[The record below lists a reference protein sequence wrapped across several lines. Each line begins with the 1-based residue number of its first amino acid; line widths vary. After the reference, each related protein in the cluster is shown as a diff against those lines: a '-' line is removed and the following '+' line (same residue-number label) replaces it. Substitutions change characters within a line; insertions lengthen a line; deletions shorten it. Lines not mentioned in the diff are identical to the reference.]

1 MTSKKKDEKKNP
13 EKKSIQQL
21 GGEAVKKK
29 YGKKHFQRMNE
40 IRWGKKK
47 KEDKKKK

>member
-1 MTSKKKDEKKNP
+1 MKNKKKTQ
-13 EKKSIQQL
+13 KKSIQQL

-47 KEDKKKK
+47 KSAKKK